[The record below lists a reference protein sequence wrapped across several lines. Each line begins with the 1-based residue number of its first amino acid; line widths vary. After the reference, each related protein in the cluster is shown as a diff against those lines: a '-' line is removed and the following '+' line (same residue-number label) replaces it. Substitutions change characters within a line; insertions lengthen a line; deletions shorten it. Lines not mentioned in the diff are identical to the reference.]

1 MLPCIGC
8 FKHIF
13 IFIILLEFFSPKA
26 KRRIKSVEFFDS
38 KNPDKGWKKSDQFSL
53 PVIYF
58 VIKREV
64 SFGTHY
70 GEQEMVDTIN
80 RTLMFTVY
88 FDVYQLIDNLENV
101 VRLGLY
107 KKNSPNKSQVS

>member
-8 FKHIF
+8 FKH

-88 FDVYQLIDNLENV
+88 FDLENV
-101 VRLGLY
+101 VKFGLY
-107 KKNSPNKSQVS
+107 IKKKLK